1 MPAPPGPGG
10 RGFGRGGG
18 VDLDP
23 LVGLDDT
30 SKALRARL
38 LAVPELRAKYLSYV
52 RDIAEKWLDWNKL
65 EPIVRERQAL
75 IAADVK
81 TDTRK
86 LYSTE
91 AFTTGVSGA
100 EADSLRSF
108 LERRRAFL
116 LK

>member
-1 MPAPPGPGG
+1 MPAPGG

-30 SKALRARL
+30 SKALRVRL
-38 LAVPELRAKYLSYV
+38 LAVPELRAKYLSHV

-65 EPIVRERQAL
+65 EPIVKERQAL

-100 EADSLRSF
+100 EDSLRSF
-108 LERRRAFL
+108 IERRRAFL